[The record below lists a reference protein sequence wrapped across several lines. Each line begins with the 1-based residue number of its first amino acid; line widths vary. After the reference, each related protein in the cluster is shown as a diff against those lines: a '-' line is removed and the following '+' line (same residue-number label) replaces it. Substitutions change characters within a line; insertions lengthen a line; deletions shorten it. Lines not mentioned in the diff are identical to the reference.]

1 MINLATEDDPLK
13 KIVKTRNCFMNYSFS
28 ALIPKLNKVFFI
40 DFGVYKK
47 EKETIRV
54 VDFFFNI

>member
-1 MINLATEDDPLK
+1 MTNLTTEDDPLK
-13 KIVKTRNCFMNYSFS
+13 EIVKTQNCFMNYSFS

-54 VDFFFNI
+54 VDFFNI

>member
-1 MINLATEDDPLK
+1 MTNLTTEDDTLNE
-13 KIVKTRNCFMNYSFS
+13 IVKTQNCFMNYSFS

-47 EKETIRV
+47 EKETICV
-54 VDFFFNI
+54 VDFF

>member
-1 MINLATEDDPLK
+1 MTNLTTGDDPLK
-13 KIVKTRNCFMNYSFS
+13 EIVKTQNCFMNCSFS
-28 ALIPKLNKVFFI
+28 ALIPKLKKVFFI

-54 VDFFFNI
+54 VDFF